1 MKQMM
6 KFLLAGVAVL
16 CFGCTRK
23 NTIDIPVFI
32 QNGYG
37 PFSRMMGGIAPDWED
52 ENNPWRKTYLQ
63 VSGIP
68 DDWTDAKKGDICINM
83 YQMTYQNYLLGKISR
98 ERYEELQKSWGWIP
112 DTLSLSKT
120 PLKCQIAFAFGKD
133 AAGETKMVVD
143 ANNNLDFSDDAI
155 FTPLSVKGGVSD
167 SLMLNNLIPVTYE
180 RLSNDRIVQEQT
192 ALFIVYRQA
201 YNMWMSNFS
210 QHIGAKFKGK
220 EFAISGR
227 FMDLSY
233 DRTELLL
240 MDDSLKG
247 SKKASMDK
255 VITENEYLMLDGKVY
270 LYKGVN
276 MNRNVMML
284 EEMNLPKNQLYST
297 QIGFKAIPFEGND
310 FKSKNSISLDK
321 YKGKYLLIDFWA
333 VWCGPCIQ
341 ELPHLKTMYEKLDT
355 SKIDII
361 GFVGDSPPDA
371 LEKTIDQ
378 YGITWMQILADETNG
393 IKQKYKTYGYPAT
406 FLIDPE
412 GIIIAKN
419 LRGKELENK
428 INKLIAE

>member
-1 MKQMM
+1 MM